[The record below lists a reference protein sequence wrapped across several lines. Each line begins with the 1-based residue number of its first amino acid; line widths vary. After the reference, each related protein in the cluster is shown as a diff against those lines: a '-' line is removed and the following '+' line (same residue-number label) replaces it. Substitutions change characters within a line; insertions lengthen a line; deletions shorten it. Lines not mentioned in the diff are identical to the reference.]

1 VSHGKV
7 GGLVSRSVGAH
18 APVRAALAALAAA
31 LATLMLAT
39 PAQAAE
45 VGVVADV
52 TWGQPRADVDRE
64 IALLRQAG
72 VRWIRANVN
81 WAGLEPDHKGEINE
95 WLLAEYDYAI
105 DRAHEAGL
113 QVLMPIAD
121 GVPYWASDDPGKY
134 VDGYGTPRWE
144 VTYRPQDV
152 SDYGDFVRFVVGH
165 FAPKG
170 VHTYMIWNEPNHPR
184 FWPSG
189 PDAADY
195 VPMLRAGYTAAKA
208 ASPEATVLLGG
219 LSKSDFPYLEAVY
232 RAGGGD
238 YFDAV
243 AVQPY
248 TYGVDPLDSWN
259 GVHDWEDPDRISVN
273 AFPAIQEVRRSMVA
287 FGDEEKD
294 VWLTE
299 FGYSTTTQDGGV
311 SSAAQARFLTKAYRY
326 VERFPWVKAL
336 FWYAARNSPFYDDRD
351 EYEAR
356 FGLATT
362 DWGLKPSYWAL
373 RSYALHL
380 PATGRVVLRKGGQ
393 RSIAW
398 RAAKVTLRG
407 RVALSAGAAW
417 RVSAAARAA
426 QRTVL
431 LQRRTHRGWR
441 VVARVRTSPA
451 GTFRARVVARGG
463 SVRYRAVARY
473 DGLRVRSRVVRVTV
487 R

>member
-1 VSHGKV
+1 V
-7 GGLVSRSVGAH
+7 H
-18 APVRAALAALAAA
+18 APVRATLTALSAALAFLV
-31 LATLMLAT
+31 LAS
-39 PAQAAE
+39 PSQAAE

-64 IALLRQAG
+64 IELLRQAG

-81 WAGLEPDHKGEINE
+81 WAGLEPDRKGEINQ

-121 GVPYWASDDPGKY
+121 GVPYWASSDPARY
-134 VDGYGTPRWE
+134 VDGGGTPRWE
-144 VTYRPQDV
+144 VNYRPQRM
-152 SDYGDFVRFVVGH
+152 SDYGDFVRFAVGH

-189 PDAADY
+189 PDASAY
-195 VPMLRAGYTAAKA
+195 VPMLRAGYNAVKA

-219 LSKSDFPYLEAVY
+219 LSKSDFAYLEGVY

-248 TYGVDPLDSWN
+248 TYGVDPTDSWN

-287 FGDEEKD
+287 FGDEEKS

-311 SSAAQARFLTKAYRY
+311 SAATQAEFLTKAYRY

-336 FWYAARNSPFYDDRD
+336 FWYSARNSPFYEDRD

-362 DWGLKPSYWAL
+362 GWSLKQSYWAL
-373 RSYALHL
+373 RAYALDL
-380 PATGRVVLRKGGQ
+380 PATGHVALRKGAQ
-393 RSIAW
+393 RRIAW
-398 RAAKVTLRG
+398 GTARVTLRG
-407 RVALSAGAAW
+407 RVALSPGAAW
-417 RVSAAARAA
+417 RVPAAAVAA
-426 QRTVL
+426 RRTVL
-431 LQRRTHRGWR
+431 VQRRTPRGWV
-441 VVARVRTSPA
+441 VVARVRTSSTGA
-451 GTFRARVVARGG
+451 FRAGVVARGS

-487 R
+487 G

>member
-1 VSHGKV
+1 V
-7 GGLVSRSVGAH
+7 H
-18 APVRAALAALAAA
+18 APVRAPLAALSAVLA
-31 LATLMLAT
+31 LLVLAS

-64 IALLRQAG
+64 IELLRQAG
-72 VRWIRANVN
+72 IRWIRANVN
-81 WAGLEPDHKGEINE
+81 WAGLEPDRQGEINE

-121 GVPYWASDDPGKY
+121 GVPYWASADPARY
-134 VDGYGTPRWE
+134 VDAGGTPRWE
-144 VTYRPQDV
+144 ANYRPQRM

-189 PDAADY
+189 PDAGAY
-195 VPMLRAGYTAAKA
+195 VPMLRAGYTAVKS
-208 ASPEATVLLGG
+208 ASPESTVLLGG
-219 LSKSDFPYLEAVY
+219 LSKSDFYYLEAVY

-248 TYGVDPLDSWN
+248 TYGVDPTDAWN
-259 GVHDWEDPDRISVN
+259 GVHDWEDPDRISIN

-299 FGYSTTTQDGGV
+299 FGYSTTTRDGGV
-311 SSAAQARFLTKAYRY
+311 SAARQAEFLMKAYRS

-356 FGLATT
+356 FGLTT
-362 DWGLKPSYWAL
+362 TSWGLKQSYWAL
-373 RSYALHL
+373 RAYALNL
-380 PATGRVVLRKGGQ
+380 PATGRVVLRKGAQ

-398 RAAKVTLRG
+398 ATARVTLRG
-407 RVALSAGAAW
+407 RVALSPGAAW
-417 RVSAAARAA
+417 RVPAAAGAA
-426 QRTVL
+426 RRTVL
-431 LQRRTHRGWR
+431 VQRRAPRGWV
-441 VVARVRTSPA
+441 VVARLRTSSTGA
-451 GTFRARVVARGG
+451 FRTSVVARGS

-473 DGLRVRSRVVRVTV
+473 EGLRVRSQVVRVSA
-487 R
+487 RG